1 MTPKEKYIHNL
12 HQART
17 AHIRWVNAIKLLVS
31 GIDVDLQQISLD
43 AVGSSFGQWYY
54 NEGMLFSQG
63 ISRLVIEEIEKHF
76 IGCHDHYTKIYSIFF
91 NKKRSSIIGELFG
104 KQSRV
109 NAHEMEL
116 AHRYYEEIVILSDQL
131 KNKLRVFEAQL
142 MSFTDDKFLTY
153 GAVMDEKST
162 LPINNTHTEPNKES
176 DGDDKA
182 YFYGAR
188 GRG

>member
-1 MTPKEKYIHNL
+1 MTPKEKFIHNL

-31 GIDVDLQQISLD
+31 GIDVDIKQINLD
-43 AVGSSFGQWYY
+43 AIGSDFGKWYY
-54 NEGMLFSQG
+54 NEAMLFSMG
-63 ISRLVIEEIEKHF
+63 NSRLVVEEIEIKF
-76 IGCHDHYTKIYSIFF
+76 IACHDFYTKIYSIF
-91 NKKRSSIIGELFG
+91 NKRKNNLIGELFG

-109 NAHEMEL
+109 SSHEMEL

-131 KNKLRVFEAQL
+131 KNKIRIFEAQIIG
-142 MSFTDDKFLTY
+142 MENDKFLSY
-153 GAVMDEKST
+153 GSIMDEKSSQ
-162 LPINNTHTEPNKES
+162 PVNNSIKEPANHDEE
-176 DGDDKA
+176 KA